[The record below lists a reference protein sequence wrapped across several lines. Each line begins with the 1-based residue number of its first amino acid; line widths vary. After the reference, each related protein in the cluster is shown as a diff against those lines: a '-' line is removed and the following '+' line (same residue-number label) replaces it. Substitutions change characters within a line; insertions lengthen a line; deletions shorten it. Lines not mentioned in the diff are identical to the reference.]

1 MTRRIGMVAEPY
13 HCGRAGRYMK
23 AGEALTVLGT
33 AGALAARRSRVIS
46 ALSGAALLAA
56 SAATRWGVFHAGLAS
71 ANDPKYTVVPQRER
85 LRRRFP
91 ATAAEAPR

>member
-1 MTRRIGMVAEPY
+1 
-13 HCGRAGRYMK
+13 MK

-33 AGALAARRSRVIS
+33 AGALARRSRVIS

-71 ANDPKYTVVPQRER
+71 AGDPRYTVVPQRER
-85 LRRRFP
+85 LRRRLP

>member
-1 MTRRIGMVAEPY
+1 
-13 HCGRAGRYMK
+13 MK

-33 AGALAARRSRVIS
+33 AGALAARRNRAVS

-71 ANDPKYTVVPQRER
+71 AGDPRYTVAPQRER
-85 LRRRFP
+85 LRRRLP